1 MYAFQFQRAADA
13 QAATALLR
21 SDPDAKI
28 VAGGQSLIAAMKLR
42 LAAPSTLV
50 DINRIPGIRDI
61 RVEGD
66 TLVIGAGARHA
77 DVEAHPEVKRR
88 LPALAS
94 LAGGIGDR
102 QVRALGTLGG
112 SIANNDPAACY
123 PAAVL
128 GLNATVV
135 TDRRSIAADD
145 FFVGMY
151 ETALEPD
158 ELITAVRF
166 PCPQQ
171 AAYVKFRNPASHF
184 ALVGVMVARG
194 VGGGAASGSG
204 GSGGDVRVAVTG
216 AADAVFRCEPL
227 ERALSADFSAASAR
241 AVTIPT
247 EGLNDDLHGSAAYR
261 AHLIPVLAARA
272 VEQALGQASTQSSS
286 QSSKPSP

>member
-1 MYAFQFQRAADA
+1 MYAFQFQRATDA
-13 QAATALLR
+13 QAAAALLR

-88 LPALAS
+88 LPALAA

-166 PCPQQ
+166 PCPRQ
-171 AAYVKFRNPASHF
+171 AAYVKFRNPASRF

-194 VGGGAASGSG
+194 VGGADGSSSSGA
-204 GSGGDVRVAVTG
+204 DVRVAVTG

-227 ERALSADFSAASAR
+227 ERALSADFSAAAAR

-247 EGLNDDLHGSAAYR
+247 EGLNDDLHGSAEYR

-272 VEQALGQASTQSSS
+272 VEQALGQGSS
-286 QSSKPSP
+286 QPS

>member
-1 MYAFQFQRAADA
+1 MYAFQFQRATDA
-13 QAATALLR
+13 QAAAALLR

-88 LPALAS
+88 LPALAA

-166 PCPQQ
+166 PCPRQ
-171 AAYVKFRNPASHF
+171 AAYVKFRNPASRF

-194 VGGGAASGSG
+194 VGGADGSSSS
-204 GSGGDVRVAVTG
+204 SGGDVRVAVTG

-227 ERALSADFSAASAR
+227 ERALSADFSAAAAR
-241 AVTIPT
+241 AVAIPT
-247 EGLNDDLHGSAAYR
+247 EGLNDDLHGSAEYR

-272 VEQALGQASTQSSS
+272 VEQALGQGSS
-286 QSSKPSP
+286 QPS

>member
-1 MYAFQFQRAADA
+1 MYAFQFQRATDA
-13 QAATALLR
+13 QAAAALLR

-88 LPALAS
+88 LPALAA

-166 PCPQQ
+166 PCPRQ
-171 AAYVKFRNPASHF
+171 AAYVKFRNPASRF

-194 VGGGAASGSG
+194 VGGADGSSS
-204 GSGGDVRVAVTG
+204 SGGDVRVAVTG

-227 ERALSADFSAASAR
+227 ERALSADFSAAAAR

-247 EGLNDDLHGSAAYR
+247 EGLNDDLHGSAEYR

-272 VEQALGQASTQSSS
+272 VEQALGQGSS
-286 QSSKPSP
+286 QPS

>member
-1 MYAFQFQRAADA
+1 MYAFQFQRATDA
-13 QAATALLR
+13 QAAAALLR

-166 PCPQQ
+166 PCPAQ
-171 AAYVKFRNPASHF
+171 AAYVKFRNPASRF

-194 VGGGAASGSG
+194 VGGGSGNG
-204 GSGGDVRVAVTG
+204 NGGGDVRVAVTG

-227 ERALSADFSAASAR
+227 ERALSADFSAAAAR

-247 EGLNDDLHGSAAYR
+247 DGLNDDLHGSAEYR

-272 VEQALGQASTQSSS
+272 VGQALGQAQT
-286 QSSKPSP
+286 P

>member
-1 MYAFQFQRAADA
+1 MYAFQFQRATDA
-13 QAATALLR
+13 QAAAALLR

-128 GLNATVV
+128 ALNATVV

-166 PCPQQ
+166 PCPRE
-171 AAYVKFRNPASHF
+171 AAYVKFRNPASRF

-194 VGGGAASGSG
+194 FGAAGGAGGNGSG
-204 GSGGDVRVAVTG
+204 GGDVRVAVTG

-227 ERALSADFSAASAR
+227 ERALSADFSAAAAR

-247 EGLNDDLHGSAAYR
+247 ERLNDDLHGSAEYR

-272 VEQALGQASTQSSS
+272 VEQALGQS
-286 QSSKPSP
+286 QTS

>member
-1 MYAFQFQRAADA
+1 MYAFQFQRATDA
-13 QAATALLR
+13 QAAAALLR

-128 GLNATVV
+128 ALNATVV

-166 PCPQQ
+166 PCPRE
-171 AAYVKFRNPASHF
+171 AAYVKFRNPASRF

-194 VGGGAASGSG
+194 FGAGGGAGGNGSGSG
-204 GSGGDVRVAVTG
+204 GGDVRVAVTG

-227 ERALSADFSAASAR
+227 ERALSADFSAAAAR

-247 EGLNDDLHGSAAYR
+247 EGLNDDLHGSAEYR

-272 VEQALGQASTQSSS
+272 VEQALGQAPAQSTS
-286 QSSKPSP
+286 QTS

>member
-1 MYAFQFQRAADA
+1 MYAFQFQRATDA
-13 QAATALLR
+13 QAAAALLR

-61 RVEGD
+61 GVEGD

-88 LPALAS
+88 LPALAA

-166 PCPQQ
+166 PCPRQ
-171 AAYVKFRNPASHF
+171 AAYVKFRNPASRF

-194 VGGGAASGSG
+194 VAGADGSSS
-204 GSGGDVRVAVTG
+204 SGGDVRVAVTG

-227 ERALSADFSAASAR
+227 ERALSADFSAAAAR

-247 EGLNDDLHGSAAYR
+247 EGLNDDLHGSAEYR

-272 VEQALGQASTQSSS
+272 VEQALGQGSS
-286 QSSKPSP
+286 QPS

>member
-1 MYAFQFQRAADA
+1 MYAFQFQRATDA
-13 QAATALLR
+13 QAAAALLR

-88 LPALAS
+88 LPALAA

-166 PCPQQ
+166 PCPRQ
-171 AAYVKFRNPASHF
+171 AAYVKFRNPASRF
-184 ALVGVMVARG
+184 ALVGVMVARS
-194 VGGGAASGSG
+194 VGGADGSSSSSSGA
-204 GSGGDVRVAVTG
+204 DVRVAVTG

-227 ERALSADFSAASAR
+227 ERALSADFSAAAAR

-247 EGLNDDLHGSAAYR
+247 EGLNDDLHGSAEYR

-272 VEQALGQASTQSSS
+272 VEQALGQGSS
-286 QSSKPSP
+286 QPS

>member
-1 MYAFQFQRAADA
+1 MYAFEFQRATDA
-13 QAATALLR
+13 QATAALLR
-21 SDPDAKI
+21 NDPDAKI

-88 LPALAS
+88 LPALAA

-166 PCPQQ
+166 PCPRQ
-171 AAYVKFRNPASHF
+171 AAYVKFRNPASRF

-194 VGGGAASGSG
+194 VGGGAANGSGGGNG

-227 ERALSADFSAASAR
+227 ERALSADFSAAAAR

-247 EGLNDDLHGSAAYR
+247 EGLNDDLHGSAEYR

-272 VEQALGQASTQSSS
+272 VEQALGQSST
-286 QSSKPSP
+286 PSP

>member
-1 MYAFQFQRAADA
+1 MYAFQFQRATDA
-13 QAATALLR
+13 QAAAALLR

-88 LPALAS
+88 LPALAA

-145 FFVGMY
+145 FFIGMY

-166 PCPQQ
+166 PCPRQ
-171 AAYVKFRNPASHF
+171 AAYVKFRNPASRF

-194 VGGGAASGSG
+194 VGGADGSSSSGA
-204 GSGGDVRVAVTG
+204 DVRVAVTG

-227 ERALSADFSAASAR
+227 ERALSADFSAAAAR

-247 EGLNDDLHGSAAYR
+247 EGLNDDLHGSAEYR

-272 VEQALGQASTQSSS
+272 VEQALGQGSS
-286 QSSKPSP
+286 QPS